1 MRTLDAKSFG
11 KVSRWMLLIPAAVL
25 LCGGVLALLA
35 VTARP
40 PARTYRIGFQYSPP
54 RQFVDAHG
62 QPYGSIIDIL
72 REAARRAHVTLDWVY
87 VPGGPDR
94 ALSDGTIDLWPTVN
108 ELPERHHLHFS
119 EPYAQVTYWLISRA
133 DAPALNRQAVNGRTV
148 GFNEGLARR
157 MAQEHLPEARLQP
170 FNSVP
175 ALLANLCNHGVFAG
189 VVAESPTHS
198 SLFHKPADCEL
209 RMAPIPGA
217 KLWSGIAASPKNR
230 GAAQVADLL
239 RREIGNMVNDGTFS
253 TISLKWYGYPT
264 NETAMVES
272 VSAAHTEARRL
283 DYWLALVSIG
293 AILLLWMAL
302 RLRIAGRAA
311 VQATVAKS
319 AFLANM
325 SHEIRTPMN
334 GVIGMTGLLLDMDLT
349 PEQRDCAETVR
360 RSTEALLTV
369 INDVLD
375 FSKIE
380 AGKMNLERFPF
391 DLRLVIEEV
400 NELLAPKAEERRLDL
415 VLAYPPGVPHQFVG
429 DASRI
434 RQVVTNL
441 VGNALKFTSAGYV
454 LITVECESMDAA
466 RANLRISVQDTGVG
480 IPADKANLLFQKFS
494 QVDASTTRKYGGTG
508 LGLAISKQLVDLMG
522 GSMGVESRPGE
533 GSTFWFT
540 LPLLLDPHPCAAPVP
555 LSDLRGLRALVVD
568 DNAVNRRV
576 LEQQLTDWEMRNTL
590 LESGTEVV
598 STLRRAAHAGDP
610 YHFVLLDY
618 QMPEMDGA
626 MVAEAVR
633 SDPAFRDA
641 IVIML
646 TSIGRWSELKH
657 MKSARLD
664 AFLVKPVRQSQLLNA
679 LVTTR
684 AKRLGVGNSVPISAQ
699 SNSGGTVASSIT
711 FAGKGL
717 RVLLAEDNVVNQKVG
732 AALLSK
738 FGVRV
743 DVVANGHE
751 AVQMLRALP
760 FDLVFMDCQ
769 MPEMD
774 GYEATREI
782 RRLEKAGQHTV
793 IIAITAEALAGARD
807 QCIAAGMDDYIAK
820 PFKKADVSSALQ
832 KWLPRKP
839 ERAALAVQS

>member
-1 MRTLDAKSFG
+1 MFF
-11 KVSRWMLLIPAAVL
+11 IPAVIL
-25 LCGGVLALLA
+25 LCGGVLALLV

-40 PARTYRIGFQYSPP
+40 PARIYRIGFQYSPP
-54 RQFVDAHG
+54 RQYVDAHG
-62 QPYGSIIDIL
+62 RPYGSIIDIL
-72 REAARRAHVTLDWVY
+72 REAARRAHVTLDWVC
-87 VPGGPDR
+87 VPEGPDR
-94 ALSDGTIDLWPTVN
+94 ALTNGTIDLWPTVN
-108 ELPERHHLHFS
+108 ELPERRHLHFS

-133 DAPALNRQAVNGRTV
+133 DAPALNRQAVNGRVV

-157 MAQEHLPEARLQP
+157 MAQENLPEARLQP

-175 ALLANLCNHGVFAG
+175 ALLADLCNHGVFAG

-209 RMAPIPGA
+209 RMAPIPGG

-239 RREIGNMVNDGTFS
+239 RREIGTMVDDGTFS

-272 VSAAHTEARRL
+272 VSAAHSEARRL
-283 DYWLALVSIG
+283 DVLLAVVSVG
-293 AILLLWMAL
+293 AILLLWMAV

-311 VQATVAKS
+311 LQATAAKS

-349 PEQRDCAETVR
+349 PEQRDCAETIG

-380 AGKMNLERFPF
+380 AGKMRLEQFPF

-400 NELLAPKAEERRLDL
+400 NELLAPKAEERGLDL

-429 DASRI
+429 DAGRI

-441 VGNALKFTSAGYV
+441 VGNALKFTAAGYV
-454 LITVECESMDAA
+454 LTTVASESTDAA
-466 RANLRISVQDTGVG
+466 RANLRVSVQDTGVG
-480 IPADKANLLFQKFS
+480 IPTDKAGLLFQKFS

-522 GSMGVESRPGE
+522 GSIGVESCPGK

-540 LPLLLDPHPCAAPVP
+540 LPLLLDPHPCETPVP

-576 LEQQLTDWEMRNTL
+576 LEQQLMDWEMRSTL
-590 LESGTEVV
+590 LESGKEVL
-598 STLRRAAHAGDP
+598 STLHLAERAGDP

-618 QMPEMDGA
+618 QMPEIDGA
-626 MVAEAVR
+626 MAAEAVR
-633 SDPAFRDA
+633 SAPAFRDV

-646 TSIGRWSELKH
+646 TSAGRWCELKR
-657 MKSARLD
+657 MSSLRLD
-664 AFLVKPVRQSQLLNA
+664 AFLVKPVRQSQLLHA

-684 AKRLGVGNSVPISAQ
+684 AKRLDAGTGVPIHARVDSPGAI
-699 SNSGGTVASSIT
+699 ASSAA
-711 FAGKGL
+711 FAGDGL
-717 RVLLAEDNVVNQKVG
+717 RILLAEDNVVNQKVG
-732 AALLSK
+732 AQLLSK

-743 DVVANGHE
+743 DVAANGHE
-751 AVQMLRALP
+751 AVQMLRTLP
-760 FDLVFMDCQ
+760 YDLVFMDCQ

-782 RRLEKAGQHTV
+782 RRLEKPGQHTT
-793 IIAITAEALAGARD
+793 IIAMTAEALAGARN

-820 PFKKADVSSALQ
+820 PFKKADITSALQ
-832 KWLPRKP
+832 KWLPRQP
-839 ERAALAVQS
+839 EQTALDAPVAGE

>member
-1 MRTLDAKSFG
+1 
-11 KVSRWMLLIPAAVL
+11 MLLIPAVIL
-25 LCGGVLALLA
+25 LCGGVLALRLMI
-35 VTARP
+35 ARP
-40 PARTYRIGFQYSPP
+40 PARSYRIGFQQSPP

-62 QPYGSIIDIL
+62 RPYGSAIDIL
-72 REAARRAHVTLDWVY
+72 SEAARRARVTLVWIY
-87 VPGGPDR
+87 VPKGPDR
-94 ALSDGTIDLWPTVN
+94 ALSDGAIDLWPIASQ
-108 ELPERHHLHFS
+108 LPERSHFHFS
-119 EPYAQVTYWLISRA
+119 EPYAQVTYWIVSRA
-133 DAPALNRQAVNGRTV
+133 DAPALNPQAVKGRVV
-148 GFNEGLARR
+148 GIYEGLARR
-157 MAQEHLPEARLQP
+157 MAQEHLPEARLQS

-175 ALLANLCNHGVFAG
+175 ALLADLCDHGVFAG
-189 VVAESPTHS
+189 VIAESPIHA

-217 KLWSGIAASPKNR
+217 KLWSGIAASPKSR

-239 RREIGNMVNDGTFS
+239 RHEIKNMVDDGTFS
-253 TISLKWYGYPT
+253 TISLKWFGYPT

-272 VSAAHTEARRL
+272 VSAANGEARRL
-283 DYWLALVSIG
+283 DVWLAVVSMG
-293 AILLLWMAL
+293 AILLLWMAV

-311 VQATVAKS
+311 LQATAAKS

-369 INDVLD
+369 INDILD

-380 AGKMNLERFPF
+380 AGKMSLEQFPF

-400 NELLAPKAEERRLDL
+400 NELLAPKAEERGLDL

-429 DASRI
+429 DAGRI

-441 VGNALKFTSAGYV
+441 VGNAVKFTAAGHV
-454 LITVECESMDAA
+454 LITVACESMDAL
-466 RANLRISVQDTGVG
+466 RANLRVSVQDTGVG
-480 IPADKANLLFQKFS
+480 IPADKADLLFQKFS

-540 LPLLLDPHPCAAPVP
+540 VPLPFDPHPCAAPVP
-555 LSDLRGLRALVVD
+555 LTDLRGLRVLVVD
-568 DNAVNRRV
+568 DDAVNRRV
-576 LEQQLTDWEMRNTL
+576 LEEQLTNWEMRNTL
-590 LESGTEVV
+590 LESGKEVV
-598 STLRRAAHAGDP
+598 PTLHQAEHAGEP

-626 MVAEAVR
+626 MAAEAVR
-633 SDPAFRDA
+633 SDPAFRDV
-641 IVIML
+641 IIIML
-646 TSIGRWSELKH
+646 TSVGRWSELKH
-657 MKSARLD
+657 MNSARLD
-664 AFLVKPVRQSQLLNA
+664 AFVVKPVRHSQLLNV

-684 AKRLGVGNSVPISAQ
+684 AKRLGAGTSVPINAQ
-699 SNSGGTVASSIT
+699 GNSPGAIASLTT
-711 FAGKGL
+711 FAGNGL

-732 AALLSK
+732 AGVLSK

-743 DVVANGHE
+743 DVAANGIE
-751 AVQMLRALP
+751 VVQMLRTLP
-760 FDLVFMDCQ
+760 YDLVFMDCQ

-782 RRLEKAGQHTV
+782 RRLEKPGQHTV
-793 IIAITAEALAGARD
+793 IIAVTAEALTGARD

-820 PFKKADVSSALQ
+820 PFKTGDISSALQ
-832 KWLPRKP
+832 KWFPSKP
-839 ERAALAVQS
+839 EKNAPTAAVTRE